1 MSLKVRLSFAV
12 LSLALVIVLALAA
25 VSLAGVAGARFE
37 DTFDRSRMLG
47 LQAQELL
54 MVRLRS
60 LSPPPAEADAIRSA
74 VRNDQ
79 ALDRI
84 LRDLLATSRTVIAI
98 AVTTPD
104 GLVLA
109 ASDPNLRDTRLSR
122 LPPLETWQ
130 SQGIWARMS
139 EIFWE
144 NRNYEVNLPLA
155 PPGADAPWLHVRVL
169 VSSVLLRA
177 AVAPQIRELGWA
189 LGLSLVLALAA
200 AVLVT
205 RFALR
210 PLASLAI
217 AIDRISKGEMAAP
230 SERAPAEVAAVQSR
244 LDMLGEQFRGAR
256 AEAQQTRSQVE
267 ALLERLEEA
276 ILLFGRDGKLVIA
289 NRAAEDFF
297 HLSRWRMVGR
307 PLDEILPP
315 STDLGAVVH
324 GAAGVRKALRG
335 HLVTIH
341 RNDMAPQNVLVD
353 LELLESFGSR
363 ERGGFLLTLRDAES
377 RRQIGAQLDV
387 AARLTAISRITG
399 SVAHEIKNPLNA
411 ITLHLEVIKAK
422 LQAGMAEV
430 STELDVI
437 SREITRLDRVVK
449 TFLDFTRPVEL
460 RWSAVDLNEIASEA
474 AALVQP
480 QAARQRVIVE
490 VAQAPGRAIVQGDR
504 DLIKQAAL
512 NLVVNGVE
520 AMKDGGR
527 LNLTVRQSSE
537 WLELL
542 VEDTGPGIPDELR
555 SKIFQ
560 LYFTTK
566 PKGSGIGLA
575 FAFRVAHLHGGAIDF
590 STEPG
595 EGTVFRLRF
604 PPAQEARS

>member
-1 MSLKVRLSFAV
+1 
-12 LSLALVIVLALAA
+12 
-25 VSLAGVAGARFE
+25 
-37 DTFDRSRMLG
+37 
-47 LQAQELL
+47 
-54 MVRLRS
+54 
-60 LSPPPAEADAIRSA
+60 
-74 VRNDQ
+74 
-79 ALDRI
+79 
-84 LRDLLATSRTVIAI
+84 
-98 AVTTPD
+98 
-104 GLVLA
+104 
-109 ASDPNLRDTRLSR
+109 
-122 LPPLETWQ
+122 
-130 SQGIWARMS
+130 
-139 EIFWE
+139 
-144 NRNYEVNLPLA
+144 
-155 PPGADAPWLHVRVL
+155 
-169 VSSVLLRA
+169 
-177 AVAPQIRELGWA
+177 
-189 LGLSLVLALAA
+189 
-200 AVLVT
+200 
-205 RFALR
+205 
-210 PLASLAI
+210 
-217 AIDRISKGEMAAP
+217 
-230 SERAPAEVAAVQSR
+230 
-244 LDMLGEQFRGAR
+244 
-256 AEAQQTRSQVE
+256 
-267 ALLERLEEA
+267 
-276 ILLFGRDGKLVIA
+276 
-289 NRAAEDFF
+289 
-297 HLSRWRMVGR
+297 
-307 PLDEILPP
+307 
-315 STDLGAVVH
+315 
-324 GAAGVRKALRG
+324 
-335 HLVTIH
+335 
-341 RNDMAPQNVLVD
+341 VD

-399 SVAHEIKNPLNA
+399 SVAHEIKNPLSA

-604 PPAQEARS
+604 PSAQEARS